1 MTLSGSETKT
11 TTTNI
16 FGNYSFAGLPNGVY
30 TVTPDKAG
38 FAFTPESRSIAI
50 EDANVTAQNFQALP

>member
-16 FGNYSFAGLPNGVY
+16 LGSYSFAGLPNSVY
-30 TVTPDKAG
+30 TVTPNKTG
-38 FAFTPESRSIAI
+38 FTFTPESRTIAI